1 MVVLIEIS
9 ELVHDAGE
17 VSDLWCHMILQLVE
31 VVEFSL
37 TLAIG
42 AGDDLVDWAFVV
54 DWTLVLLVGLS
65 HLSVENLVM
74 VDLVVVDWLKSVSWS
89 IEWLWLLVSL
99 SLVLWL
105 SELLSLVLWLLLVL
119 LVLWY
124 LLVLL
129 VLWLLV
135 LLEWLLV
142 VCLLLLEALL
152 VDVVW
157 DVVVGVVSSVV
168 NSTINW
174 VWFDVDGG
182 NFGTELPVLAF
193 SCGLDPLY
201 FELVHSLLTNTFFP
215 HIVDG
220 IFHEDFLLV
229 FMWAG

>member
-1 MVVLIEIS
+1 
-9 ELVHDAGE
+9 
-17 VSDLWCHMILQLVE
+17 MILQLVE

-74 VDLVVVDWLKSVSWS
+74 IVVDWLESVSWS
-89 IEWLWLLVSL
+89 I
-99 SLVLWL
+99 
-105 SELLSLVLWLLLVL
+105 
-119 LVLWY
+119 
-124 LLVLL
+124 
-129 VLWLLV
+129 
-135 LLEWLLV
+135 EWLLV

-157 DVVVGVVSSVV
+157 DVVVGVVSCVV

-182 NFGTELPVLAF
+182 NFGTKLPVLTF
-193 SCGLDPLY
+193 SCGLNPLY
-201 FELVHSLLTNTFFP
+201 FELVHCLLTDTFFP
-215 HIVDG
+215 HVVDS

-229 FMWAG
+229 FMWTG

>member
-1 MVVLIEIS
+1 
-9 ELVHDAGE
+9 
-17 VSDLWCHMILQLVE
+17 
-31 VVEFSL
+31 
-37 TLAIG
+37 
-42 AGDDLVDWAFVV
+42 
-54 DWTLVLLVGLS
+54 
-65 HLSVENLVM
+65 M
-74 VDLVVVDWLKSVSWS
+74 VDLVVVDWLESVSWS

-99 SLVLWL
+99 S
-105 SELLSLVLWLLLVL
+105 
-119 LVLWY
+119 
-124 LLVLL
+124 L

-157 DVVVGVVSSVV
+157 DVVVCVVSCVV
-168 NSTINW
+168 DSTINW

-193 SCGLDPLY
+193 SCGLDPLH

-229 FMWAG
+229 FMW

>member
-1 MVVLIEIS
+1 
-9 ELVHDAGE
+9 
-17 VSDLWCHMILQLVE
+17 
-31 VVEFSL
+31 
-37 TLAIG
+37 
-42 AGDDLVDWAFVV
+42 
-54 DWTLVLLVGLS
+54 
-65 HLSVENLVM
+65 M
-74 VDLVVVDWLKSVSWS
+74 VDLVVVDWLESVSWS

-105 SELLSLVLWLLLVL
+105 LLVL
-119 LVLWY
+119 LVLWD

-152 VDVVW
+152 VNVVW

-168 NSTINW
+168 NSAINW

-182 NFGTELPVLAF
+182 NFGTELPVLTF
-193 SCGLDPLY
+193 SCGLDPLH